1 MFSREEFLQF
11 LRDYEVTTARRRLI
25 KLICIFA
32 IFGALRS
39 SEVVQLTW
47 EDVTYLNGD
56 LFVKVNRAKN
66 GGQASFL
73 IPRKIGEYEV
83 GPDWKSYVD
92 KVPHKK
98 DRIWFTPNRARDSYT
113 DQYVGRNSIGGYA
126 AEIAEFL
133 EKENSSEFTGHAF
146 RRTSATILA
155 DLGATIL
162 DLKRHG
168 SWKSDSV
175 AEGYVAQSLDAK
187 QKIASKI
194 SGNKPNNNDEAQI
207 ILPPIDVSKQGS
219 PATVMY
225 FNNCNVNVVQDPNI
239 LK

>member
-1 MFSREEFLQF
+1 MRF
-11 LRDYEVTTARRRLI
+11 LRDYDATTARRRLI
-25 KLICIFA
+25 KLICVFA

-66 GGQASFL
+66 GGQSSFL
-73 IPRKIGEYEV
+73 IPRKIGDYEV
-83 GPDWKSYVD
+83 GPDWKTYVD

-98 DRIWFTPNRARDSYT
+98 SRIWFTPNRVRDAYS
-113 DQYVGRNSIGGYA
+113 DQFVGRNSIGGYA
-126 AEIAEFL
+126 SEIAEFL
-133 EKENSSEFTGHAF
+133 QKENASEFTGHAF

-194 SGNKPNNNDEAQI
+194 SGNEPNKNDEGQL
-207 ILPPIDVSKQGS
+207 ILPPIKNATNG
-219 PATVMY
+219 PAATVMY